1 MNDTQNFILQISIQS
16 IKDSSQ
22 FYLINIK
29 KDMKK
34 TNIDNLSS
42 LIENNFI

>member
-1 MNDTQNFILQISIQS
+1 MNDTQNFILQIPIQS

-29 KDMKK
+29 KDMKR